1 MTSLRQRG
9 FTLTELI
16 IFIVVLGI
24 GIAGILSVMNNTVK
38 SSADPMVHKQTIAIA
53 ESLLEEISLKAYAN
67 PTGGYTGNDRS
78 QFDDVTDYAGYST
91 SAGIVDI
98 LGASVAGLGNY
109 NISPPVTV
117 ASTSDLSGVAA
128 QKITVFVTG
137 PGGSVSLTGY
147 RGNY

>member
-16 IFIVVLGI
+16 IFIVVVGI
-24 GIAGILSVMNNTVK
+24 GIAGILSVMDTTVK
-38 SSADPMVHKQTIAIA
+38 SSADPMVRKQTIAIA

-67 PTGGYTGNDRS
+67 PTDGYTGSDRS
-78 QFDDVTDYAGYST
+78 QFDDVTDYAGYNT

-98 LGASVAGLGNY
+98 LGAPVAGLGNY

-117 ASTSDLSGVAA
+117 ASTNDLSGVAT

-137 PGGSVSLTGY
+137 PGGSVSLIGY
-147 RGNY
+147 RSNY